1 MLLMNASAAQLLL
14 ALLMAVPLHL
24 CCWTGLMKTEDAAA
38 CSACHQ
44 FLTDEERSAESA
56 PPPPRHCE
64 CCDDTLQRD
73 LTPSA
78 IAAPRPLLSELPL
91 FTWVAPEHLLQTA
104 SVENSPRQHVRDG
117 HSPPAGYAPLYQ
129 RYCALLL

>member
-1 MLLMNASAAQLLL
+1 MLPMNATATQLLL

-24 CCWTGLMKTEDAAA
+24 CCWMGLMKVENEAA

-44 FLTDEERSAESA
+44 FLNAEGSASESA

-78 IAAPRPLLSELPL
+78 IAAPRPLFSELPL
-91 FTWVAPEHLLQTA
+91 FTWVAPEHPLQA
-104 SVENSPRQHVRDG
+104 GSPENSPRQHVRDG
-117 HSPPAGYAPLYQ
+117 HSPPAGFAPLYQ